1 LCELLCKLNS
11 KVNKLDS
18 FSMTALH
25 WASSLNLLPII
36 EVLFKYDA
44 NPNVLDL
51 KNQTPIDKA
60 IQNGNVKIVKLF
72 AQHFSLQ
79 YRFREYLMAS
89 IKNTNIE
96 IFE

>member
-1 LCELLCKLNS
+1 
-11 KVNKLDS
+11 
-18 FSMTALH
+18 MTALH
-25 WASSLNLLPII
+25 WAASLNLVSVI

-60 IQNGNVKIVKLF
+60 IQNGNVEIVKLF
-72 AQHFSLQ
+72 AQNFSLQ
-79 YRFREYLMAS
+79 YRFREYLIAS